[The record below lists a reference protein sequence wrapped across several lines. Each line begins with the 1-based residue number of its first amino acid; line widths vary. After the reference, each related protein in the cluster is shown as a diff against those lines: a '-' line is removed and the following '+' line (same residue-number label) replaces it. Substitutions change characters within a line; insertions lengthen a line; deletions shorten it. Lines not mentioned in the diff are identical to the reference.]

1 MGIKNGHMC
10 AYTHLYTLITYI
22 EQGPPVRED
31 RNPGELWGWLW
42 CDPLWAISLSNNSVS
57 SHLRVTLKQLA
68 IRSTLIDTSTISLS
82 TGSKNTTVI
91 ILPLSSSFRLH
102 PTATADVTL
111 TNHLHIPRPVL
122 SCSTHV
128 QHMVYLLER
137 YRSTTSSVHSSLLY
151 L

>member
-1 MGIKNGHMC
+1 MHKEWAHVRLHAPVHLDYVHRTRSPCERRQKPRRALRMTVVRSSLGHL
-10 AYTHLYTLITYI
+10 AFQQH
-22 EQGPPVRED
+22 
-31 RNPGELWGWLW
+31 
-42 CDPLWAISLSNNSVS
+42 VS